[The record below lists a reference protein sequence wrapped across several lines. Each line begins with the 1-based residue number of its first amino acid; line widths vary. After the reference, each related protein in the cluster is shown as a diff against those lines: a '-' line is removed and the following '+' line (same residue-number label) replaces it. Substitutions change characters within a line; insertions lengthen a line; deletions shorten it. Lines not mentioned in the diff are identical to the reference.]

1 MSEEHAFVTRIRSE
15 GSGTFIELPLDVEK
29 VFGRKR
35 APVRGTINGTSFES
49 TVAVYGGRYYLP
61 LKRALRDRAGLA
73 SGDEVRITLTP
84 DDRKRRVE
92 LPEDLAM
99 ELENA
104 GLRENFDRLSYS
116 HQREHVEAVVEAKRA
131 ATRTRRI
138 QKTLDMLRGDAS

>member
-15 GSGTFIELPLDVEK
+15 GSGTFIEVPLDVEK
-29 VFGRKR
+29 VLGKKR
-35 APVRGTINGTSFES
+35 APVRGTINGTSFQS

-61 LKRALRDRAGLA
+61 LKRALRDRAGVT
-73 SGDEVRITLTP
+73 SGDEVRITLTR
-84 DDRKRRVE
+84 DDGKRRVE
-92 LPEDLAM
+92 LPADFAI

-131 ATRTRRI
+131 ATRARRI
-138 QKTLDMLRGDAS
+138 EKALDMLRARS